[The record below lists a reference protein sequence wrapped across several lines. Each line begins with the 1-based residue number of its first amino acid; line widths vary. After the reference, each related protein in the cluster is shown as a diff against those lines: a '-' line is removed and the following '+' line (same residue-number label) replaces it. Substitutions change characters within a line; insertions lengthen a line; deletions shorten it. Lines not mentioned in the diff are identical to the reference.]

1 MTHVVS
7 PAADGAGDAE
17 RAGVGLTA
25 THPGTEG
32 VEGTAAHSAA
42 HHLKQT
48 TAAASDDENS

>member
-32 VEGTAAHSAA
+32 V
-42 HHLKQT
+42 
-48 TAAASDDENS
+48 